1 MYLCTNN
8 MLAIRALVDTL
19 RVPST
24 DTREIVLDMFF
35 EVLNIK
41 PAEWYRAFL
50 DGKRLTSK
58 HNILLGSI
66 PYCRANNS

>member
-1 MYLCTNN
+1 MYLCTND

-24 DTREIVLDMFF
+24 ESREIVLDMFF

-41 PAEWYRAFL
+41 PADWYRTFL
-50 DGKRLTSK
+50 EGRRLTSK
-58 HNILLGSI
+58 H
-66 PYCRANNS
+66 CFT

>member
-1 MYLCTNN
+1 

-50 DGKRLTSK
+50 DGKRLTSE
-58 HNILLGSI
+58 HEVYLVVSLTVELMDSSVQ
-66 PYCRANNS
+66 PP